1 MQYNRGCVKQ
11 TGAKQ
16 MTARI
21 EIVEGVYKIRGVDT
35 SVAGYSFDLV
45 EGYKDGATGGYVTVD
60 GASVMPAGSLPFPP
74 RSIRIRC
81 NGVQSYT
88 IVSGEVPARQPEGV
102 SMLQAL
108 KKPSK
113 NAVEVT
119 DFTQVKVSDAV
130 VAHETDEEIIE
141 RTRLRFEILK
151 DMTKAVKGGDVRAMI
166 VTGPPGVGKS
176 FGVEEV
182 LAKDDL
188 FNTLGERKPKYE
200 IVKGAMSPIGLYRK
214 LYEFSD
220 NKSIIVFDDCDSI
233 LLDDVALNILKAALD
248 SSKKRT
254 ISWNTDSR
262 LLRSEGIPDRFD
274 FKGGAIFI
282 TNLKFENVRSKKLQ
296 EHLAALESRCHYI
309 DLRMDTDREKV
320 LRIKQIVKDGMLNDY
335 DIPDTAKDE
344 VVDFIEENRA
354 TMRELSL
361 RTVLKV
367 ADLRK
372 SFPNNW
378 QNMAKVTVM
387 KGAR

>member
-1 MQYNRGCVKQ
+1 MHITFTEGWYNIKGEPTNV
-11 TGAKQ
+11 GG
-16 MTARI
+16 MTF
-21 EIVEGVYKIRGVDT
+21 K
-35 SVAGYSFDLV
+35 LV
-45 EGYKDGATGGYVTVD
+45 EDYKVAKSGEGYVTVD
-60 GASVMPAGSLPFPP
+60 GTSQPGFPE
-74 RSIRIRC
+74 RNIRIKCRQ
-81 NGVQSYT
+81 GAYSVAGAPQ
-88 IVSGEVPARQPEGV
+88 RQPEGV
-102 SMLQAL
+102 SMLTAL
-108 KKPSK
+108 KTKTAK
-113 NAVEVT
+113 GAEVT
-119 DFTQVKVSDAV
+119 DFTQVKVPDAV
-130 VAHETDEEIIE
+130 VAHESDEEIIE

-151 DMTKAVKGGDVRAMI
+151 DMTSAVKQGDVRAMI

-188 FNTLGERKPKYE
+188 FDMMGQRKPKYE
-200 IVKGAMSPIGLYRK
+200 IVKGAMSAIGLYSK
-214 LYEFSD
+214 LYHYSD
-220 NKSIIVFDDCDSI
+220 AKNILVFDDCDSI
-233 LLDDVALNILKAALD
+233 LLDDIALNILKAALD

-262 LLRSEGIPDRFD
+262 ILRSEGIPDKFE

-320 LRIKQIVKDGMLNDY
+320 LRIKQIVKDGMLDSY
-335 DIPDTAKDE
+335 DISDIAKAE

-378 QNMAKVTVM
+378 MNMAKVTVM
-387 KGAR
+387 KGAY